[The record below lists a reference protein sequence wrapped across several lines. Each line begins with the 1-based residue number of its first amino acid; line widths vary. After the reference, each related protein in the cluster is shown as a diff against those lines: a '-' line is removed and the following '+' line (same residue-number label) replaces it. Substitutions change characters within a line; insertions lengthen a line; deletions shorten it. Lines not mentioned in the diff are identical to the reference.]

1 MNELERAAQE
11 ESRRYPVS
19 RRGFLGGVLGGAA
32 AGVVVGGVAEA
43 AEYRH
48 VPVPPRSAIHTD
60 RQWSDFLAEQDLIWK
75 RPPRYWFD
83 APFLG
88 NGRIGTMLYQ
98 PPGTNVL
105 RLDVHHSEVQD
116 HRPEFGSTWGLAR
129 LPIGHFTLDTVGA
142 VTGVDL
148 RLDLWNAEL
157 RGTVTTSAGTLT
169 ILVAAVNDR
178 SVLVVSARP
187 SEGERA
193 FRWTFHPAEAVSPR
207 IKFQPIPDGY
217 TGNPPPVLSTAG
229 DVQLVT
235 QPLLSGGEHVT
246 AYHRVRDTLYVN
258 VAHSNPEKTAAPR
271 ATAAVRRASA
281 VPVSALLKSHQRW
294 WHRFYR
300 RSFLSVPD
308 QRLQSFYWIQL
319 YKLAAATREDAPV
332 MATPGPWLQD
342 TPWPAVWWNLNVQ
355 LEYWPMYGANHL
367 ELDAITRTLSENRQK
382 LVDALP
388 EPYRVDSMGIP
399 RTTDMT
405 ALGGTVGIPGQATPT
420 PELGNLTWALHNVW
434 LTYRHTMDDDL
445 LRDTLFPLLRK
456 AINYYLHFLTPGED
470 GKLHLGPTFSPEY
483 GVLAPDCNYDL
494 SLIRWGCQTLLDS
507 ARRLRVTDPLAPR
520 WQQVLRDLVPYPMDE
535 NGYMIGA
542 GVPFAKSHRHYSHLL
557 MVYPLYEIT
566 GATPAQRSL
575 IETSLR
581 HWISFEGALQGY
593 SFTGAAS
600 ISALLG
606 KGNDALAYLG
616 ELLRRFIKPNTMYQ
630 ESGPVIETP
639 LSAAQSLH
647 DLLVQ
652 SWGGVIR
659 VFPAVPDA
667 WKDVTVH
674 DFQTEGAFAV
684 SAVRKGG
691 VTQFVRVR
699 SNAGEPCRVRPGIDG
714 RLTVRGA
721 WGPVR
726 WRDLGDG
733 VIEID
738 LDCDDEVVI
747 YRAGTRPDFVI
758 APVPISAPG
767 EPWGLRPLPPVG
779 ESVPLDLTALFNNDG
794 VSSGANRT
802 DGNFDGAGFTYPVED
817 LPPAGETVYDQVR
830 FVFPGG
836 ADGSNN
842 NVVARKQVLNVPAG
856 RYAKLRILGAGGGG
870 NVRTTATATYADGS
884 TGEVLIELSNWVGA
898 PFFNEAEILRTK
910 RRHGPPPTNGDAANA
925 AIFHQVAA
933 LDAAKELRSITL
945 PNQSRLHFFALT
957 LEKPLA

>member
-1 MNELERAAQE
+1 MQ
-11 ESRRYPVS
+11 
-19 RRGFLGGVLGGAA
+19 
-32 AGVVVGGVAEA
+32 
-43 AEYRH
+43 
-48 VPVPPRSAIHTD
+48 TD
-60 RQWSDFLAEQDLIWK
+60 RQWSEFLAGQDLIW
-75 RPPRYWFD
+75 RRAPRYWFD

-88 NGRIGTMLYQ
+88 NGRLGTMLYQ
-98 PPGTNVL
+98 PPRSRAL

-129 LPIGHFTLDTVGA
+129 LPIGHFTLDTVGEI
-142 VTGVDL
+142 TGVDL
-148 RLDLWNAEL
+148 RLDLWSAEL
-157 RGTVTTSAGTLT
+157 RGTVSTDKGTLR
-169 ILVAAVNDR
+169 LHVVVQNDR
-178 SVLVVSARP
+178 SVLIASVTPSA
-187 SEGERA
+187 GERGI
-193 FRWTFHPAEAVSPR
+193 RWAFHPGEAVSPR
-207 IKFQPIPDGY
+207 IRFQPIPAGY
-217 TGNPPPVLSTAG
+217 TGNAPPVLSSAG
-229 DVQLVT
+229 DVHLVT
-235 QPLLSGGEHVT
+235 QPLLAGGEHVT
-246 AYHRVRDTLYVN
+246 AYRFVDRRDTRTLYVN
-258 VAHSNPEKTAAPR
+258 VAHSFPEKTAAAQ
-271 ATAAVRRASA
+271 ATAAVRRAA
-281 VPVSALLKSHQRW
+281 ALPVTALLRPHQRW

-367 ELDAITRTLSENRQK
+367 ELDAITRTLSENRQQ
-382 LVDALP
+382 LIDCVP
-388 EPYRVDSMGIP
+388 EQYRADSMAIP
-399 RTTDMT
+399 RTTDMD
-405 ALGGTVGIPGQATPT
+405 ADGGLGVVGVPGQPTPN

-445 LRDTLFPLLRK
+445 LRETLFPLLRR

-494 SLIRWGCQTLLDS
+494 SLIRWGCRTLLDS

-520 WQQVLRDLVPYPMDE
+520 WRQVLDTLADYPVDT

-566 GATPAQRSL
+566 GATPGQRELIERSL
-575 IETSLR
+575 K

-606 KGNDALAYLG
+606 KGDDSLAYLG

-647 DLLVQ
+647 DMLVQ

-659 VFPAVPDA
+659 VFPAVPDS
-667 WKDVTVH
+667 WQNITVH
-674 DFQTEGAFAV
+674 DFQTEGAFTL
-684 SAVRKGG
+684 SAARKDGA
-691 VTQFVRVR
+691 TQFVRVR
-699 SNAGEPCRVRPGIDG
+699 SQAGEPCRVRHGISG
-714 RLTVRGA
+714 RLMVWGE
-721 WGPVR
+721 WGPVHPPR

-738 LDCDDEVVI
+738 LDADEEAIVF
-747 YRAGTRPDFVI
+747 RAGTRRDFVI

-794 VSSGANRT
+794 ISSSANRV

-817 LPPAGETVYDQVR
+817 LPPAGPVVYDQVR
-830 FVFPGG
+830 FLFPGA
-836 ADGSNN
+836 ADGANN
-842 NVVARKQVLNVPAG
+842 NVVAKRQEVAVPAG
-856 RYAKLRILGAGGGG
+856 RYAKLRMLGAGGGG
-870 NVRTTATATYADGS
+870 NVRTTAMATYADGT

-898 PFFNEAEILRTK
+898 PFYNEAEILRTR

-933 LDAAKELRSITL
+933 LDPAKELRSITL

-957 LEKPLA
+957 LEKPL